1 MPEQVKPTADQLD
14 LSGVT
19 WRMSSFSGS
28 SNESIEVGRLGENW
42 LVRNS
47 SDPEGTVLVFTPAEW
62 RAFVLGAKAG
72 EFDLGD
78 E

>member
-1 MPEQVKPTADQLD
+1 MPEARKPTADQLD

-19 WRMSSFSGS
+19 WRKSSFSGS
-28 SNESIEVGRLGENW
+28 VNESIEVGRLGENW

-72 EFDLGD
+72 EFDLTDG
-78 E
+78 